1 MCMDDFSNYIRT
13 DSRKAL
19 ITSIEEYMSVP
30 DILFDHWIKISDFNN
45 SFGFDLFYPIRK
57 INLKNGECAY
67 IGIKTKRIEYTDDNK
82 KSQIRLTTTSNLL
95 GDSFKR
101 NFHLEGRL
109 ILFEYDGEKCDEEW
123 DEESFYYRY
132 CGDYYLSKLEMNS
145 LEKNWSLMFSTDPN
159 DYVWKNKK
167 DKDKYDE
174 IEEIIKREDSVNYH
188 IAEWIEDRLSGAG
201 KLKGLLPDFNMEEFK
216 KTDAYYLKINET
228 LFHEML
234 NLDDRNS
241 NTKKLLLHFKRT
253 VENKDGSLVYE
264 FDAKTREMM
273 EVDSEFYGNKEYVD
287 LVYKPYYY
295 QVFFKYPKNLLDNIP
310 EQLKDMK
317 DNNNYWFEVPVII
330 LKVETNDNSTCI
342 GKLSF
347 AASDYESKDIIVA
360 WDKVVKSINTNN
372 ALTVPQN
379 QIISGQTI
387 NDYCNTNNDDWADKL
402 KTTLD
407 SIFAGKNNTRS
418 KIDITINRIG
428 EANFIYCKGNR
439 ISFAF
444 DFGIPT
450 DDNIVNQAG
459 DCDYTFISDPQYS
472 YHPKLVIISHWHED
486 HIKGLFLLGK
496 DFWNDRDVLFLAPEF
511 NDPCASESAKKLV
524 NYLRTTGQLI
534 EISNYGKEIY
544 KVGSENILF
553 QGNGDKNN
561 KDDPNPKGLLLQ
573 LRHTLLTGDCIA
585 EFWPDNYGVGNKFD
599 VIVLP
604 HHGSW
609 DCVKGGHVSGSL
621 SSSTKKINLIACS
634 GFNNNSN
641 HPNLWIRRNL
651 KRRFNSYDFTLRC
664 TNIKNPWRVYS
675 EREKYNYNPK
685 FTYADA

>member
-1 MCMDDFSNYIRT
+1 MDDFSNYIRT

-30 DILFDHWIKISDFNN
+30 DILFDHWIKISDFDN

-101 NFHLEGRL
+101 NFLLEGRL

-188 IAEWIEDRLSGAG
+188 IAEWIEDRLSGAR

-330 LKVETNDNSTCI
+330 LKVETNDDSICD

-347 AASDYESKDIIVA
+347 AASDYESRGIIVV
-360 WDKVVKSINTNN
+360 WDKVVKGINANN
-372 ALTVPQN
+372 ALTIPQN

-387 NDYCNTNNDDWADKL
+387 NDYCKTSNDVWAKKL
-402 KTTLD
+402 KTLLD

-428 EANFIYCKGNR
+428 EANFIYCKGNS

-450 DDNIVNQAG
+450 DDNIVNQAD
-459 DCDYTFISDPQYS
+459 DCDYSFISDSRYP
-472 YHPKLVIISHWHED
+472 YHPRLVIISHWHED
-486 HIKGLFLLGK
+486 HIKGLFLLNK
-496 DFWNDRDVLFLAPEF
+496 DFWNDKDVIFLAPEF
-511 NDPCASESAKKLV
+511 CDQNASESAKNMV

-534 EISNYGKEIY
+534 EISNCGKEIY
-544 KVGSENILF
+544 KVGNESVLF
-553 QGNGDKNN
+553 QGTGNQNSM
-561 KDDPNPKGLLLQ
+561 DDPNSKGLLMQ
-573 LRHTLLTGDCIA
+573 LKHTLLTGDCIA
-585 EFWPDNYGVGNKFD
+585 KFWPDNYGVDNKYD
-599 VIVLP
+599 LIILP
-604 HHGSW
+604 HHGSA
-609 DCVKGGHVSGSL
+609 DCVDDDRIINSL
-621 SSSTKKINLIACS
+621 SLVTNEIKLIACS
-634 GFNNNSN
+634 GFNNSYF
-641 HPNLWIRRNL
+641 HPYRKICDEL
-651 KRRFNSYDFTLRC
+651 KEKYKSYDFTVRC
-664 TNIKNPWRVYS
+664 TNILNPRAKIPF
-675 EREKYNYNPK
+675 RKKLNYKLPLCFN
-685 FTYADA
+685 DA